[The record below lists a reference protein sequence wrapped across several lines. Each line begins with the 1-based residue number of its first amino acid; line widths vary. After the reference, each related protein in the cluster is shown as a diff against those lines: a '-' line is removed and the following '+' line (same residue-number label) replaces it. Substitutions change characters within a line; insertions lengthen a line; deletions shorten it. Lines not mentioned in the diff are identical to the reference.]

1 MDDSRQRLI
10 RLYLDNLRVNTS
22 VVGFNPVGTHW
33 RELDYRP
40 AYNKFYLIVDGEG
53 WLKIGDMALYPK
65 PGQLALMPEGVA
77 QSYSTVSDRYYTK
90 YWCHFTAKVGSLNL
104 FDLVKP
110 PWLIDTSGDEEP
122 VRLFR
127 EMLDHS
133 GSDRLGAG
141 LLLQAT
147 LLRLIS
153 YYVERANGDG
163 LRIARSEAGEQLR
176 SVLAYID
183 EHVSE
188 TMTIAGMA
196 DLIHVHPNYFIRL
209 FKKHLGVSPIQYINR
224 KRIEEAKWLL
234 ASTDLPLYEIGVRI
248 GVPDVSYLSKLFK
261 TATGFSPTAYRSM
274 LAVEP

>member
-10 RLYLDNLRVNTS
+10 RLYLANLRVNTT
-22 VVGFNPVGTHW
+22 VVGFNPVMPHW

-53 WLKIGDMALYPK
+53 WLKIGDRELYPK
-65 PGQLALMPEGVA
+65 PGQLALMPEGVT

-90 YWCHFTAKVGSLNL
+90 YWCHFTAKVGSQNL

-110 PWLIDTSGDEEP
+110 PWLIDTTGDDEP
-122 VRLFR
+122 ARLFR
-127 EMLDHS
+127 EMLECS
-133 GSDRLGAG
+133 GSERLGSG
-141 LLLQAT
+141 LLLQAA

-153 YYVERANGDG
+153 YYVERANGAG

-183 EHVSE
+183 EHVGD
-188 TMTIAGMA
+188 TITIASMA
-196 DLIHVHPNYFIRL
+196 DMIHVHPNYFIRL
-209 FKKHLGVSPIQYINR
+209 FKKHLGVSPIQYVNR

-234 ASTDLPLYEIGVRI
+234 ASSDLPLYEIGVRI
-248 GVPDVSYLSKLFK
+248 GIPDVSYLSKLFK
-261 TATGFSPTAYRSM
+261 AATGFSPTAYRSM
-274 LAVEP
+274 LIN

>member
-10 RLYLDNLRVNTS
+10 RLYLANLRVNTT
-22 VVGFNPVGTHW
+22 VVGFNPVMPHW

-40 AYNKFYLIVDGEG
+40 EYNKFYLIVDGEG
-53 WLKIGDMALYPK
+53 WLKIGDRELYPK
-65 PGQLALMPEGVA
+65 PGQLALMPEGVT
-77 QSYSTVSDRYYTK
+77 QSYSTVGDRYYTK

-104 FDLVKP
+104 FDLIQP
-110 PWLIDTSGDEEP
+110 PWLVDTSGDDEP
-122 VRLFR
+122 ARLFR

-133 GSDRLGAG
+133 VSDRLSSG
-141 LLLQAT
+141 LLLQAA

-153 YYVERANGDG
+153 YYVERANGAG

-183 EHVSE
+183 EHVRESI
-188 TMTIAGMA
+188 TIASMA

-209 FKKHLGVSPIQYINR
+209 FKKHLGVSPIQYVNR

-234 ASTDLPLYEIGVRI
+234 ASSDLPLYEIGPRI
-248 GVPDVSYLSKLFK
+248 GIPDVSYLSKLFK
-261 TATGFSPTAYRSM
+261 AATGFSPSAYRSM
-274 LAVEP
+274 LAVER